1 MGAVDICYFR
11 LSQVGIIVSND
22 KLTITIQQTKIVQY
36 KITSPAYGNI
46 SHETP
51 TVPVPLYEYHIA
63 APEMNQSKQSNE
75 HKI

>member
-1 MGAVDICYFR
+1 M
-11 LSQVGIIVSND
+11 GIIVSND
-22 KLTITIQQTKIVQY
+22 KLTITIKQTKIEQY
-36 KITSPAYGNI
+36 KITSPAYENI

-63 APEMNQSKQSNE
+63 APEMNRSKQSNE